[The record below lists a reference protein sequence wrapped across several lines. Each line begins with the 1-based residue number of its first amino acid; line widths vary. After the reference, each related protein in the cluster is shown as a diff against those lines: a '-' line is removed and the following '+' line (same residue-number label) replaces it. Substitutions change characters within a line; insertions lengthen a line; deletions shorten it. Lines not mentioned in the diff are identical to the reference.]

1 MWSKVD
7 AYIKKHKLLKTKD
20 LYLVALSGGAD
31 SVALLLLLKEHG
43 FNVHAAHCNFR
54 LRGAESDGD
63 EAFCVELCQGLGVE
77 LHRVHFDTRTYAE
90 LHKVSIEMA
99 ARELRYGWFAQL
111 CKDLGAAGVCVAH
124 HRDDSVET
132 VLLNLVR
139 GTGLRGLTGI
149 KPRSEQVMPC
159 EKSLQKQESI
169 QDNGLQEHSTLVVLR
184 PLLGVSRIEIEAF
197 LTERGQKYVTDST
210 NLEADVLRNK
220 VRLQVLPLLR
230 ELNPAVSDNIQQTA
244 ENLVEAQEVLDAVV
258 SEYVNSN
265 LLEISKLEKY
275 GSSEYIIFEWLKNYG
290 FNGSQVRQILDAEC
304 GGIVSSGTGYDVL
317 KDRSRLIVEKTDVA
331 FQSPRNVTT
340 KPIKRMV
347 VPEEGTYVLSGFG
360 GKTAENNTFRVRKC
374 AVYVSKESHIA
385 TLDVAKVHFPLTIR
399 GAEEGDKMQPF
410 GMKGTK
416 LLSDLMTDLKMN
428 LFEKRRQLVV
438 VDAQGVIVWAVGL
451 RTDQRAAVSD
461 QTKEVLEISQN

>member
-1 MWSKVD
+1 MWSKVG
-7 AYIKKHKLLKTKD
+7 AYIKKYNLLKYND

-31 SVALLLLLKEHG
+31 SVALLLLLKEAG
-43 FNVHAAHCNFR
+43 YQVHAAHCNFR
-54 LRGAESDGD
+54 LRGAESDRD
-63 EAFCVELCQGLGVE
+63 EAFCVEFCQGLGVE

-149 KPRSEQVMPC
+149 KPRSEQVVPC

-169 QDNGLQEHSTLVVLR
+169 QDTGLQEHSTLVVLR

-230 ELNPAVSDNIQQTA
+230 ELNPAVSENIQQTA

-258 SEYVNSN
+258 SEYINSN
-265 LLEISKLEKY
+265 VLELSKLEKY

-317 KDRSRLIVEKTDVA
+317 KDRSRLIVEKTENY
-331 FQSPRNVTT
+331 SPETRNM
-340 KPIKRMV
+340 PSKRMV
-347 VPEEGTYVLSGFG
+347 IPEEGTYVLSGFG

-374 AVYVSKESHIA
+374 AVYVSKEPHIA
-385 TLDVAKVHFPLTIR
+385 TLDAAKVRFPLTIR
-399 GAEEGDKMQPF
+399 RVEEGDKMQPF
-410 GMKGTK
+410 GMQGTK

-451 RTDQRAAVSD
+451 RTDQRVAVSD